1 MSLPAAFL
9 DELKRRTDL
18 RALVGRTVRLVR
30 AGRDAKGCCPFHQE
44 KTPSFHVFD
53 DHYHCFGCG
62 AHGSAIDWLI
72 ETQGLD
78 FPEAVRA
85 LAAQAGME
93 VPAATP
99 QARAA
104 ARRTATLAEA
114 VAAAQEWF
122 AAQLWGPAGAQARA
136 LLERRGVMAATA
148 RAFGLGYAPDSR
160 QALRQALGRFGD
172 SLLAEAGLL
181 VQPEGQGAPY
191 DRFRGR
197 LIFPI
202 RDARGRA
209 VGFGG
214 RSLGDGQPKYLN
226 SPDTP
231 LFDKGRTLWNL
242 DRAAPAARAAGRLV
256 VVEGYMDAI
265 ALAQAGIAEVVAPLG
280 TALTKDQL
288 ALAWRLAGAPLVC
301 FDGDRAGVRATLR
314 AAERA
319 LPQLAPGRSL
329 RILTLPEGQDP
340 DDLVRAGGRA
350 AFEAVAGCAE
360 PLDAALWRMAL
371 DEADTATPEGRAGL
385 RARLMGWAGQIADSE
400 VRRQYERAFAERFWD
415 AFGWKKGVTGGP
427 GAVAAVVPRDV
438 SPIVALQVRAA
449 LAGLLAFPEVAAA
462 DLDAVAALPAGGA
475 AEAALRDALTEAL
488 WVEPD
493 LGPEVLRARLEA
505 QGHGA
510 VLAAVVAAA
519 PPIPAEAD
527 EARADVARLVAAL
540 AALAANWRERQ
551 EARRALEALLD
562 RDESETGPL
571 QQRPDALIER
581 IWALL
586 AAHQR
591 LMDELLDQEQAR
603 HAGSVRHGSV

>member
-1 MSLPAAFL
+1 VSLPAAFL

-93 VPAATP
+93 VPAPTP

-104 ARRTATLAEA
+104 ARRSATLAEA

-122 AAQLWGPAGAQARA
+122 AAQLWGPVGAQARA

-172 SLLAEAGLL
+172 ALLAEAGLL
-181 VQPEGQGAPY
+181 VQPEGEGAPY

-202 RDARGRA
+202 RDARGRT

-214 RSLGDGQPKYLN
+214 RALGDGQPKYLN

-242 DRAAPAARAAGRLV
+242 DRAVPAARTAGRLV

-265 ALAQAGIAEVVAPLG
+265 ALAQAGVGEVVAPLG
-280 TALTKDQL
+280 TALTGEQL

-301 FDGDRAGVRATLR
+301 FDGDRAGARAALR

-319 LPQLAPGRSL
+319 LTQLAPGRSL
-329 RILTLPEGQDP
+329 RIVTLPEGQDP

-350 AFEAVAGCAE
+350 AFESVAERAE

-371 DEADTATPEGRAGL
+371 AEADTSTPEGRAGL
-385 RARLMGWAGQIADSE
+385 RARLMGWAGQVADRE

-415 AFGWKKGVTGGP
+415 MFGWKKGAAGAP
-427 GAVAAVVPRDV
+427 GARAAAVPRLMP
-438 SPIVALQVRAA
+438 PIVARQVRAA
-449 LAGLLAFPEVAAA
+449 LAGLLVFPEVAAA
-462 DLDAVAALPAGGA
+462 DLDAVAALPAVGA
-475 AEAALRDALTEAL
+475 AEAALRDALAEAL
-488 WVEPD
+488 WAEPD
-493 LGPEVLRARLEA
+493 LGPGALRARLEA

-510 VLAAVVAAA
+510 ALAAVGAAA

-527 EARADVARLVAAL
+527 EARADLARLVAAL
-540 AALAANWRERQ
+540 AALAANRRERQ
-551 EARRALEALLD
+551 EARRALAALLD

-571 QQRPDALIER
+571 QQRLDALTER
-581 IWALL
+581 VRALL
-586 AAHQR
+586 AARQR
-591 LMDELLDQEQAR
+591 LMGELLDREQAR
-603 HAGSVRHGSV
+603 HAGSARHGSG